1 MNNKINTVLFDLD
14 GTLIDTNELIISSFL
29 HTLEH
34 YYPNQY
40 NREDVLPFLGPTLR
54 ETFEPMDATKVD
66 EMIATYR
73 KYNLAHHD
81 TFVTEFPTVLD
92 TIKILKEK
100 GYKVGIVTTK
110 ISDVVMKGLKLT
122 KLDSYFDVIVALDH
136 VEKAKPDPEP
146 IFKALEQ
153 LGSNPDEA
161 IMVGDNY
168 HDILA
173 GKNAGTKT
181 AGVAWTIKGRDYLDQ
196 FEPDYILEEMADL
209 LKILEGSSHEKH

>member
-34 YYPNQY
+34 YYPSTY
-40 NREDVLPFLGPTLR
+40 KREDVLPFLGPTLR
-54 ETFEPMDATKVD
+54 ETFERMDASKVD
-66 EMIATYR
+66 DMIATYR
-73 KYNLAHHD
+73 TYNLAHHD
-81 TFVTEFPTVLD
+81 TYVTEFPTVLE
-92 TIKILKEK
+92 TVKVLKER

-110 ISDVVMKGLKLT
+110 LSDVVMKGLKLT

-136 VEKAKPDPEP
+136 VQKAKPDPEP
-146 IFKALEQ
+146 IIKALEQ
-153 LGSNPDEA
+153 LSSKPEES

-173 GKNAGTKT
+173 GKNAGTQT
-181 AGVAWTIKGRDYLDQ
+181 AGVAWTIKGRDYLEQ

-209 LKILEGSSHEKH
+209 LDILEGKRS

>member
-29 HTLEH
+29 HTFEH

-40 NREDVLPFLGPTLR
+40 KREDVLPFLGPTLR
-54 ETFEPMDATKVD
+54 ETFETLDASKVD
-66 EMIATYR
+66 DMIATYR
-73 KYNLAHHD
+73 TYNLAHHD
-81 TFVTEFPTVLD
+81 TLVTEFPTVLE
-92 TIKILKEK
+92 TVKVLKET

-110 ISDVVMKGLKLT
+110 LSDVVMKGLKLT

-136 VEKAKPDPEP
+136 VKKAKPDPEP
-146 IFKALEQ
+146 IIKALEQ
-153 LGSNPDEA
+153 LSSKPEEA

-173 GKNAGTKT
+173 GKNAGTQT
-181 AGVAWTIKGRDYLDQ
+181 AGVAWTIKGRDYLEQ
-196 FEPDYILEEMADL
+196 FDPDYILEEMADL
-209 LKILEGSSHEKH
+209 LKILEDKRT

>member
-34 YYPNQY
+34 YYPNRY
-40 NREDVLPFLGPTLR
+40 KREDVLPFLGPTLR
-54 ETFEPMDATKVD
+54 ETFEPMDPTKVD

-81 TFVTEFPTVLD
+81 TFVTEFPTVLE
-92 TIKILKEK
+92 TVKILKER

-110 ISDVVMKGLKLT
+110 LSDVVMKGLKLT

-146 IFKALEQ
+146 IFNALKQ
-153 LGSNPDEA
+153 LGSQPEEA

-181 AGVAWTIKGRDYLDQ
+181 AGVAWTIKGRDYLEKFD
-196 FEPDYILEEMADL
+196 PDYILEEMADL
-209 LKILEGSSHEKH
+209 LKILGDTMS

>member
-29 HTLEH
+29 HTFEH

-40 NREDVLPFLGPTLR
+40 KREDVLPFLGPTLR
-54 ETFEPMDATKVD
+54 ETFETLDASKVD
-66 EMIATYR
+66 DMIATYR
-73 KYNLAHHD
+73 TYNLAHHD
-81 TFVTEFPTVLD
+81 TLVTEFPTVLE
-92 TIKILKEK
+92 TVKVLKET

-110 ISDVVMKGLKLT
+110 LSDVVMKGLKLT

-136 VEKAKPDPEP
+136 VKKAKPDPEP
-146 IFKALEQ
+146 IIKALEQ
-153 LGSNPDEA
+153 LSSKPEEA

-173 GKNAGTKT
+173 GKNAGTQT
-181 AGVAWTIKGRDYLDQ
+181 AGVAWTIKGRDYLEQ

-209 LKILEGSSHEKH
+209 LEILEDKRS

>member
-34 YYPNQY
+34 YYPKQY
-40 NREDVLPFLGPTLR
+40 KREDVLPFLGPTLR
-54 ETFEPMDATKVD
+54 ETFEPMDETKVD

-92 TIKILKEK
+92 TVKILKEK

-146 IFKALEQ
+146 IFKALEE
-153 LGSNPDEA
+153 LGSKPEEA

-181 AGVAWTIKGRDYLDQ
+181 AGVAWTIKGRDHLEQ

-209 LKILEGSSHEKH
+209 LKILGDHFS

>member
-34 YYPNQY
+34 YYPSQY
-40 NREDVLPFLGPTLR
+40 KRDDVLPFLGPTLR
-54 ETFEPMDATKVD
+54 ETFEPMDHSKVD

-73 KYNLAHHD
+73 KYNLTHHD

-92 TIKILKEK
+92 TVKILKEK

-110 ISDVVMKGLKLT
+110 LYDVVMKGLKLT

-146 IFKALEQ
+146 ILNALKQ
-153 LGSNPDEA
+153 LESKPEEA

-181 AGVAWTIKGRDYLDQ
+181 AGVAWTIKGRDYLVQ
-196 FEPDYILEEMADL
+196 FDPDYILEEMADL
-209 LKILEGSSHEKH
+209 LKILGHSQS

>member
-1 MNNKINTVLFDLD
+1 MNNRINTVLFDLD

-34 YYPNQY
+34 YYPKQY
-40 NREDVLPFLGPTLR
+40 KREDVLPFLGPTLK
-54 ETFEPMDATKVD
+54 ETFESMENANVD
-66 EMIATYR
+66 EMIKTYR
-73 KYNLAHHD
+73 KYNITHHD
-81 TFVTEFPTVLD
+81 SFVTEFPTVIE
-92 TIKILKEK
+92 TVKVLKEK

-136 VEKAKPDPEP
+136 VEKPKPDPEP

-153 LGSNPDEA
+153 LHSKPEET
-161 IMVGDNY
+161 IMVGDNH

-173 GKNAGTKT
+173 GKNAGTTT
-181 AGVAWTIKGRDYLDQ
+181 AGVAWSIKGREHLEQYK
-196 FEPDYILEEMADL
+196 PDYILEEMADL
-209 LKILEGSSHEKH
+209 LKILEVNSL

>member
-1 MNNKINTVLFDLD
+1 MNNQINTVLFDLD

-40 NREDVLPFLGPTLR
+40 KREDVLPFLGPTLK
-54 ETFEPMDATKVD
+54 ETFESMENANVD
-66 EMIATYR
+66 EMIKTYR
-73 KYNLAHHD
+73 KYNITHHD
-81 TFVTEFPTVLD
+81 SFVTEFPTVIE
-92 TIKILKEK
+92 TVKTLKEK

-136 VEKAKPDPEP
+136 VEKPKPDPEP

-153 LGSNPDEA
+153 LHSKPEET
-161 IMVGDNY
+161 IMVGDNH

-173 GKNAGTKT
+173 GKNAGTTT
-181 AGVAWTIKGRDYLDQ
+181 AGVAWSIKGREHLEQYK
-196 FEPDYILEEMADL
+196 PDYILEEMADL
-209 LKILEGSSHEKH
+209 LKVLEVNSL

>member
-29 HTLEH
+29 HTFEH

-40 NREDVLPFLGPTLR
+40 KREDVLPFLGPTLR
-54 ETFEPMDATKVD
+54 ETFETMDASKVD
-66 EMIATYR
+66 DMIATYR
-73 KYNLAHHD
+73 TYNLAHHD
-81 TFVTEFPTVLD
+81 TLVTEFPTVLE
-92 TIKILKEK
+92 TVKVLKEK

-110 ISDVVMKGLKLT
+110 LSDVVMKGLKLT

-136 VEKAKPDPEP
+136 VKKAKPDPEP
-146 IFKALEQ
+146 IIKALEQ
-153 LGSNPDEA
+153 LSSKPEEA

-173 GKNAGTKT
+173 GKNAGTQT
-181 AGVAWTIKGRDYLDQ
+181 AGVAWTIKGRDYLEQ
-196 FEPDYILEEMADL
+196 FDPDYILEEMADL
-209 LKILEGSSHEKH
+209 LEILEDKRS